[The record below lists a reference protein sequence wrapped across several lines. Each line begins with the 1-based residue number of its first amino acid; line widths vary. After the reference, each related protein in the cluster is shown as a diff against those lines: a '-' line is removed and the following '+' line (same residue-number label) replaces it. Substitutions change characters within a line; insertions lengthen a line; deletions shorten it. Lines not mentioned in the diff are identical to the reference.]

1 MSLNSDKIDPDFFGN
16 HVEDSAQ
23 SRTALRNGG
32 VSGVMMARL
41 SRIGDEP
48 EHARKRR
55 PHWVCL
61 THEAH

>member
-1 MSLNSDKIDPDFFGN
+1 MSLNGDKIDPDFFGN

-41 SRIGDEP
+41 SRVGDDLNTHANAVRIGF
-48 EHARKRR
+48 A
-55 PHWVCL
+55 
-61 THEAH
+61 